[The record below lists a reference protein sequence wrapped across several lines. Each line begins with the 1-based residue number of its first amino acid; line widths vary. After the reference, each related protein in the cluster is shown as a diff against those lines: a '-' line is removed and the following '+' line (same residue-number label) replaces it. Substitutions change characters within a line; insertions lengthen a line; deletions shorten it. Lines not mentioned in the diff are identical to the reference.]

1 MQVVSSYGAEIKNKN
16 IPIRHTLALY
26 REAVRCLTEI
36 YETVWTELSMID
48 QIKRRFNEA
57 EHLVHETKKNHARF
71 DFDARFPKMPSY
83 LRRAAIQ
90 HALGSVSSYHTRLEQ
105 WKNGAISGKPKLV
118 YENHAMPIFYRN
130 VMYKPGEESEDAA
143 CLKLYDG
150 HDWKW
155 FRAGL
160 LHTDMEYLRRHWSG
174 KKSSAPVLEKRHQK
188 YFLRFSYTEE
198 VTLSKT
204 PVKDQLICSVDLGI
218 NTDAVCSIMR
228 SDGTVL
234 DRKFINFPSEKDRL
248 SHVLG
253 RIRRFQK
260 EHGSKQI
267 GSRWAYAK
275 RLNTELARKTA
286 RSIAEYAHENH
297 ADVIVFEY
305 LEMKGKISGKKRQKL
320 HLWKKREIQT
330 MCEHKAH
337 RYGIRVSRV
346 CAY

>member
-57 EHLVHETKKNHARF
+57 EHLVHGTKKNHARF

-118 YENHAMPIFYRN
+118 YENHAMPVFYRN

-150 HDWKW
+150 HD
-155 FRAGL
+155 
-160 LHTDMEYLRRHWSG
+160 
-174 KKSSAPVLEKRHQK
+174 
-188 YFLRFSYTEE
+188 
-198 VTLSKT
+198 
-204 PVKDQLICSVDLGI
+204 
-218 NTDAVCSIMR
+218 
-228 SDGTVL
+228 
-234 DRKFINFPSEKDRL
+234 
-248 SHVLG
+248 
-253 RIRRFQK
+253 
-260 EHGSKQI
+260 
-267 GSRWAYAK
+267 
-275 RLNTELARKTA
+275 
-286 RSIAEYAHENH
+286 
-297 ADVIVFEY
+297 
-305 LEMKGKISGKKRQKL
+305 
-320 HLWKKREIQT
+320 
-330 MCEHKAH
+330 
-337 RYGIRVSRV
+337 
-346 CAY
+346 

>member
-118 YENHAMPIFYRN
+118 YENHAMPVFYRN

-155 FRAGL
+155 FRAVCFIRIWSTCAGTGPEKSL
-160 LHTDMEYLRRHWSG
+160 L
-174 KKSSAPVLEKRHQK
+174 
-188 YFLRFSYTEE
+188 LRFWKNDIRNIISAF
-198 VTLSKT
+198 
-204 PVKDQLICSVDLGI
+204 LI
-218 NTDAVCSIMR
+218 
-228 SDGTVL
+228 
-234 DRKFINFPSEKDRL
+234 
-248 SHVLG
+248 
-253 RIRRFQK
+253 QK
-260 EHGSKQI
+260 
-267 GSRWAYAK
+267 
-275 RLNTELARKTA
+275 
-286 RSIAEYAHENH
+286 
-297 ADVIVFEY
+297 
-305 LEMKGKISGKKRQKL
+305 KL
-320 HLWKKREIQT
+320 HYQKHL
-330 MCEHKAH
+330 
-337 RYGIRVSRV
+337 
-346 CAY
+346 

>member
-118 YENHAMPIFYRN
+118 YENHAMPVFYRN
-130 VMYKPGEESEDAA
+130 VMYKPGEGSEDAA

-150 HDWKW
+150 HDWNCFIRIW
-155 FRAGL
+155 STCAGTGPGKSL
-160 LHTDMEYLRRHWSG
+160 L
-174 KKSSAPVLEKRHQK
+174 
-188 YFLRFSYTEE
+188 LRFWKNDIRNIISAF
-198 VTLSKT
+198 
-204 PVKDQLICSVDLGI
+204 LI
-218 NTDAVCSIMR
+218 
-228 SDGTVL
+228 
-234 DRKFINFPSEKDRL
+234 RK
-248 SHVLG
+248 
-253 RIRRFQK
+253 
-260 EHGSKQI
+260 
-267 GSRWAYAK
+267 
-275 RLNTELARKTA
+275 
-286 RSIAEYAHENH
+286 
-297 ADVIVFEY
+297 
-305 LEMKGKISGKKRQKL
+305 KL
-320 HLWKKREIQT
+320 HYQKHL
-330 MCEHKAH
+330 
-337 RYGIRVSRV
+337 
-346 CAY
+346 